1 MAVYVRVEE
10 HYINTNPFTNIMPPE
25 GLIALGNEWMKEFK
39 AHISQRILVN
49 LQNAHF
55 GKITLIVLIQ
65 LQT

>member
-10 HYINTNPFTNIMPPE
+10 HYINTNPFTNAMPPQ
-25 GLIALGNEWMKEFK
+25 GLTALENEWMKEFK

-49 LQNAHF
+49 LQNADF

>member
-10 HYINTNPFTNIMPPE
+10 HYINTNPFTNVMPPE

-49 LQNAHF
+49 LHF